1 MPLQPQDGVTVVD
14 DAVAVGD
21 ENHRAAGEGFG
32 ETAEEKVLGG
42 AVEGGTELIKK
53 KDAAGTQE
61 GAGNGDALGLPFG
74 ETAALLE
81 ARGVEPGGEVEDK
94 VRGGNVKSLCHTLL
108 GGVRV
113 AHLEILAD
121 GAAEEGIALRDIDE
135 VAAGG
140 LGGKEPFGGG
150 IDDDRA
156 GCRGEEREHKADER
170 ALPYSG
176 RPDDGGPGAGREIKG
191 QA

>member
-1 MPLQPQDGVTVVD
+1 M
-14 DAVAVGD
+14 GD

-61 GAGNGDALGLPFG
+61 GTGYGDALGLPLG
-74 ETAALLE
+74 ETASPFE
-81 ARGVEPGGEVEDK
+81 ARGVETGGKFEDK
-94 VRGGNVKSLCHTLL
+94 VRCGRVQSLSHTLL

-113 AHLEILAD
+113 THLKVFAD
-121 GAAEEGIALRDIDE
+121 GAAEEGVALRNIDE

-140 LGGKEPFGGG
+140 FGGKEPFGGG

-156 GCRGEEREHKADER
+156 
-170 ALPYSG
+170 
-176 RPDDGGPGAGREIKG
+176 
-191 QA
+191 